1 MDERGELASNVT
13 DVALIFE
20 GGGMRVAHSA
30 GVVSTLLEAGIHFD
44 FVAGIS
50 AGSSCTVN
58 YLSRDSRRAKLS
70 FVEFAADPNFGS
82 VWTFL
87 QGKGWFNAHYI
98 YEETGGPGQA
108 LPFDF
113 GTFAANPAQCRI
125 GSFECDTGQS
135 VYWTKDD
142 LATLPA
148 LMRRVRASSTMPIL
162 MPPVEIDGRTYV
174 DGALGPCGG
183 FAIDAARAAGFTRF
197 FVVMSRERE
206 YRKEPNKWPWLFR
219 AWFRKFP
226 AVAEAVNER
235 WKNYN
240 RTREEL
246 FDLQSS
252 GEACLFI
259 PERMMVSNS
268 TVEVAKLQA
277 SYDDGLAQAQR
288 ELPRW
293 REFLEMV

>member
-1 MDERGELASNVT
+1 VKLTSNVT

-30 GVVSTLLEAGIHFD
+30 PVVTTLLEAGIHFD

-58 YLSRDSRRAKLS
+58 YLSRDALRARRS
-70 FVEFAADPNFGS
+70 FVEFAADPHFGS

-87 QGKGWFNAHYI
+87 RGKGWFNAGYI
-98 YEETGGPGQA
+98 YEETGGPDQA

-113 GTFAANPAQCRI
+113 ATFAANPAQCRI
-125 GSFECDTGQS
+125 GSFECDTGEMI
-135 VYWTKDD
+135 YWAKDD

-162 MPPVEIDGRTYV
+162 MPPVRIDEHTYV
-174 DGALGPCGG
+174 DGALGPSGG
-183 FAIDAARAAGFTRF
+183 FAIDAARAAGFSRF
-197 FVVMSRERE
+197 FVVMSQERE
-206 YRKEPNKWPWLFR
+206 YRKEPNKWPGVFR

-252 GEACLFI
+252 GAAYLFI
-259 PERMMVSNS
+259 PERMTVSNS
-268 TVEVAKLQA
+268 TVEVARLRA
-277 SYDDGLAQAQR
+277 SYDAGLAQAQR
-288 ELPRW
+288 ELPQW